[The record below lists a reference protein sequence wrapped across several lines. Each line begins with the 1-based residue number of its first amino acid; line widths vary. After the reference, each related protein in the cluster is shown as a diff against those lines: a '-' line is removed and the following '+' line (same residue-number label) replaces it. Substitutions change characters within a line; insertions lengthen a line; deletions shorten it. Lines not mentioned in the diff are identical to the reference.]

1 MWDEGSAFSRLNRLY
16 PDERAAVVV
25 LTNTNASPA
34 FRHIADAV
42 EYIVVPA
49 SPADAEARAVFMSLQ
64 RGEPQR
70 ARLSADFNAYLDA
83 DRVKAYA
90 QSLGP
95 LGEPQSF
102 ILRDETVADGLAT
115 RIYEIIAGDRRLS
128 ASVLVLPNG
137 QIEQFIVQGATGS

>member
-1 MWDEGSAFSRLNRLY
+1 M
-16 PDERAAVVV
+16 V
-25 LTNTNASPA
+25 LTNTNASAA
-34 FRHIADAV
+34 FRHIAEAV
-42 EYIVVPA
+42 EYIVVPP
-49 SPADAEARAVFMSLQ
+49 SSADAEARVVFLSLQ

-70 ARLSADFNAYLDA
+70 ARFSADFNAYLNA

-102 ILRDETVADGLAT
+102 VLRDETVLDGLVT
-115 RIYEIIAGDRRLS
+115 RNYEIAAGDRRLS

-137 QIEQFIVQGATGS
+137 QIEQFIVQ

>member
-1 MWDEGSAFSRLNRLY
+1 
-16 PDERAAVVV
+16 
-25 LTNTNASPA
+25 
-34 FRHIADAV
+34 
-42 EYIVVPA
+42 VPA
-49 SPADAEARAVFMSLQ
+49 SSTDAEARVVFLSLQ

-70 ARLSADFNAYLDA
+70 ARFSADFNAYLDA

-102 ILRDETVADGLAT
+102 VLRDETVADGLVT
-115 RIYEIIAGDRRLS
+115 RTYEIIAGERHLS

-137 QIEQFIVQGATGS
+137 QIEQFIVQ